1 MDKPPA
7 LVKKDRFIIIF
18 YVLYFG
24 WLLLT
29 TYLSRDDFYNNLLIS
44 FVVMIYFIFLNE
56 TFDLFLFLVITLLSY
71 YLMGKLYGYPGI
83 EFTLEYIK
91 TMPLWIYISWGFTA
105 VALKKLF
112 SMIIRRVEI

>member
-29 TYLSRDDFYNNLLIS
+29 TYLSRDNFYNNLLIS

-56 TFDLFLFLVITLLSY
+56 TFDLFLFLGITLLSY

-83 EFTLEYIK
+83 VFTLESIK
-91 TMPLWIYISWGFTA
+91 TMPLWIYISWGFTG

>member
-24 WLLLT
+24 WLLMT
-29 TYLSRDDFYNNLLIS
+29 TYLSRDNYYNNMLIS
-44 FVVMIYFIFLNE
+44 FVVLIYFIFLNE
-56 TFDLFLFLVITLLSY
+56 TFDLFLFLGVTLLSY
-71 YLMGKLYGYPGI
+71 FIMGKLYGFLTF
-83 EFTLEYIK
+83 ELTLEFVK
-91 TMPLWIYISWGFTA
+91 STPFWIYISWGFTA